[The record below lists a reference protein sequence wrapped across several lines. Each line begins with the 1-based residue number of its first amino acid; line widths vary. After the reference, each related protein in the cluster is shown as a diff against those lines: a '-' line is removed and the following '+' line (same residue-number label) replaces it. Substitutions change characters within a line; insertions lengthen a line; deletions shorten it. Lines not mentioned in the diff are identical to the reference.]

1 MTTLE
6 IINLIEADKKRR
18 KVAPTHALL
27 LEVIRKAE
35 EYYPVCARDIVV
47 AELEEL
53 VNQRVIS
60 LGDTLNDKYISI
72 L

>member
-27 LEVIRKAE
+27 FEVLRKAE
-35 EYYPVCARDIVV
+35 EYYPVCACEIVM

-53 VNQRVIS
+53 KNNQVITM
-60 LGDTLNDKYISI
+60 GETINDKYISI

>member
-27 LEVIRKAE
+27 MEVIRKAE
-35 EYYPVCARDIVV
+35 EYYPVCAREIVM

-53 VNQRVIS
+53 VNQHIIT
-60 LGDTLNDKYISI
+60 LGDTINDKYISI